1 MSSAQSHRRAIVM
14 LIITGVLWSSSGLFI
29 KMLDWQPLAILSAR
43 SLVSLLV
50 LVGYVR
56 QVPRRWSRWQWVGA
70 VGFVGAQLLF
80 ITATKLTTAAN
91 AIFLQYTL
99 PLYVVIL
106 AYWFLGERPQRA
118 DWVTLPLILIG
129 LLLFFG
135 DGLNW
140 DSVLGNVIA
149 ILSGISM
156 AVMMVALRREKEGN
170 PTQTLLLG
178 TILSALIGLPF
189 LAQEQFTFT
198 SVGMALYLGLFQIGL
213 PSVLYSTA
221 MKSVPALEATLIV
234 TLEPILNPMWVFLVI
249 GEAPS
254 PLALMGGLVV
264 LGAIALRALVGA
276 RAAPTLA

>member
-1 MSSAQSHRRAIVM
+1 
-14 LIITGVLWSSSGLFI
+14 
-29 KMLDWQPLAILSAR
+29 MLDWQPLAILSAR

-170 PTQTLLLG
+170 PTQTLLLC
-178 TILSALIGLPF
+178 
-189 LAQEQFTFT
+189 
-198 SVGMALYLGLFQIGL
+198 LFWRKN
-213 PSVLYSTA
+213 S
-221 MKSVPALEATLIV
+221 
-234 TLEPILNPMWVFLVI
+234 
-249 GEAPS
+249 S
-254 PLALMGGLVV
+254 PLPAW
-264 LGAIALRALVGA
+264 AWRCIWACFK
-276 RAAPTLA
+276 LAYRLCCTPPP